1 MEEEISRKRFYRI
14 GEVSRITGVRP
25 HVLRYWEDRGKVLR
39 PNRKLSRQ
47 RLYRVPDIQL
57 IFEIKRLVE
66 EEKLTLPA
74 VRRQLDQQSPWSRRP
89 GPLDPAKIPTE
100 VIQMLQGIRE
110 ELLALRELVE

>member
-1 MEEEISRKRFYRI
+1 MEEEFSRKRFYRI

-57 IFEIKRLVE
+57 ILEIKRLVE

-74 VRRQLDQQSPWSRRP
+74 VRRQLDQGPWSQRP
-89 GPLDPAKIPTE
+89 RPLTPEKIPTE
-100 VIQMLQGIRE
+100 IIQLLQGIRE
-110 ELLALRELVE
+110 ELLALREMLD